1 MLLKRNVL
9 AKLTW
14 ASSFSTSV
22 YVYISLTKDLI
33 TNKSTSYKVVNTKQP
48 LVNRLWHLNIL
59 QDCFHCLLSIQ
70 LSYILESL
78 SDVCV
83 VFRWEYPPGWLW
95 FILNISCFLAI
106 VWYQRTVGI
115 CKHSSPF
122 MLVWWCSRNTFVP
135 QELDVGHRY
144 KFHRYLFHTSA
155 ASWGKD
161 LT

>member
-22 YVYISLTKDLI
+22 YIYIYISLTKDLI

-48 LVNRLWHLNIL
+48 LVNRLLHLNIL
-59 QDCFHCLLSIQ
+59 QDFFHCLLSIQ

-78 SDVCV
+78 ADIYVI
-83 VFRWEYPPGWLW
+83 FLWEYPPGWLW
-95 FILNISCFLAI
+95 FILNISCFLTI
-106 VWYQRTVGI
+106 VWYQRTLGVR
-115 CKHSSPF
+115 KHSSPF
-122 MLVWWCSRNTFVP
+122 MLARWCSRNPFVP
-135 QELDVGHRY
+135 PELDVG
-144 KFHRYLFHTSA
+144 HRYLFHTSA